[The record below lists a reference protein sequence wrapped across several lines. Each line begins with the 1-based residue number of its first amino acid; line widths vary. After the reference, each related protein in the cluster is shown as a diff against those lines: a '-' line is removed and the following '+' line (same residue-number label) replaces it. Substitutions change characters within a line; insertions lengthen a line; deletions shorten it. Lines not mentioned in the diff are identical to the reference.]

1 MRAPVWFSLYSV
13 ALRRNCK
20 SQFSNSG
27 ERTQTVER
35 SKLQLAAMIAKIK
48 NVQKRAKLYRNLKLL
63 LKDKDVLKNDQD
75 LKNFFVDQN
84 DAISDNKINRLSRQ
98 IVHLIHK

>member
-1 MRAPVWFSLYSV
+1 
-13 ALRRNCK
+13 
-20 SQFSNSG
+20 
-27 ERTQTVER
+27 
-35 SKLQLAAMIAKIK
+35 MIAKIK

-98 IVHLIHK
+98 IIRLIQMRQTECPPNP